1 MIQHSLCP
9 SCKDG
14 QSIESE
20 EHFVFEC
27 TKYSN
32 LREIWLAKLVKPEDF
47 STLGAPEKFTTIYD
61 QAQNVKITAQFLINC
76 YDVRSKI
83 VF

>member
-1 MIQHSLCP
+1 MIQQRLYP

-14 QSIESE
+14 QSIETE
-20 EHFVFEC
+20 EHFVFAC
-27 TKYSN
+27 VMYNN
-32 LREIWLAKLVKPEDF
+32 LREIWLDKLVKPEIF
-47 STLGAPEKFTTIYD
+47 STIDAPEKCKAIFD

-83 VF
+83 IF